1 MTKAILWWQWEDH
14 QGSSSTC
21 PSCTSVHSPHTCSCF
36 LLVSRW
42 SWPSTVSTVLTHI
55 SASAGL
61 KSYKFLSFGQVSNC
75 NDFIVFTLPTSRNF
89 TTPSYFTIMR
99 EKPLLKEALWAASKR
114 CIVQCLLGVTIWKSI
129 HYFKSQHPGLTEETR
144 TAFLNWKQR
153 VLWYF
158 DRALLGRQSSVTHS
172 NADEK
177 INWIFA
183 VSLPTQFQ
191 VNKTVRKPL
200 IFPLVCCQS
209 SYDELFTNISWLP
222 PDHTCSRALVRILP
236 EKRAQAQMIQ
246 KVLWQDHCCHCG
258 SNHQPNKNWV
268 LLLWLTGHPRH
279 WELKPSIRRCLPD
292 ITPTAL
298 AELGTAENANQDSR
312 QSIHY
317 LQAHSSWEE
326 AASSASL
333 AVSEMWRETM
343 SCLASNST
351 GQQFMLKSWNNPV
364 ISTSP

>member
-14 QGSSSTC
+14 QGSCSTC
-21 PSCTSVHSPHTCSCF
+21 PSCTSVHSPHTHSCF
-36 LLVSRW
+36 QLVSRW

-61 KSYKFLSFGQVSNC
+61 KSYKFLSFGQASNC
-75 NDFIVFTLPTSRNF
+75 NYFIVFTLPTSRNF

-99 EKPLLKEALWAASKR
+99 EKPLLTETLWAASKGA
-114 CIVQCLLGVTIWKSI
+114 LFNAFLEWLFENPSI

-144 TAFLNWKQR
+144 TAFLYWKQR

-200 IFPLVCCQS
+200 IFPLACCQS
-209 SYDELFTNISWLP
+209 SYDELFTHTSWLP
-222 PDHTCSRALVRILP
+222 PDHTCSKTLLRILP
-236 EKRAQAQMIQ
+236 EKRAQAQM
-246 KVLWQDHCCHCG
+246 V
-258 SNHQPNKNWV
+258 
-268 LLLWLTGHPRH
+268 
-279 WELKPSIRRCLPD
+279 
-292 ITPTAL
+292 
-298 AELGTAENANQDSR
+298 
-312 QSIHY
+312 
-317 LQAHSSWEE
+317 
-326 AASSASL
+326 
-333 AVSEMWRETM
+333 
-343 SCLASNST
+343 
-351 GQQFMLKSWNNPV
+351 
-364 ISTSP
+364 